1 MPPNYSHTPTPT
13 VGDVQL
19 VDFSDF
25 RFRASSFDTLISAF
39 INEFKAPALTEAQT
53 TKFDYL
59 AGKDKLTDLQTKELQ
74 GFIKKIEAKDNP
86 IIELTQGTISELH
99 AIWNKESLGIY
110 PILKSKAVRRG
121 ILQEQESVELVNSVF
136 GIEMA
141 KNTERL
147 NSNYLTGEPDLIT
160 DKSVI
165 DIKTCESWETFTKQT
180 LDSNTRDY
188 YWQLWVYSQLTKKNA
203 IYIARTLPSYDDEL
217 ITYEQTKAIT
227 QKEIDQ
233 TYFNHNF
240 DRIPENKR
248 VRVFKI
254 QLNDEPVEIIYQYLD
269 KCREYLNNLNTWY
282 LNMQP
287 KVNF

>member
-1 MPPNYSHTPTPT
+1 MPINYSHTPTTT
-13 VGDVQL
+13 VGDIQL

-25 RFRASSFDTLISAF
+25 RFRASGFDKLISAF
-39 INEFKAPALTEAQT
+39 VNDFKAPALTEAQT
-53 TKFDYL
+53 KDFEKL
-59 AGKDKLTDLQTKELQ
+59 ANKDNLTEKQEQTLQ
-74 GFIKKIEAKDNP
+74 GFVKKIEDKENP
-86 IIELTQGTISELH
+86 VLELTQGTISELH
-99 AIWNKESLGIY
+99 TIWNKESLGIY

-121 ILQEQESVELVNSVF
+121 ILQEQESIDLVNSVF

-147 NSNYLTGEPDLIT
+147 NNDYLTGEPDLIT
-160 DKSVI
+160 DLSVI
-165 DIKTCESWETFTKQT
+165 DIKTCESWETFSKQT
-180 LDSNTRDY
+180 LNSNTSDY

-203 IYIARTLPSYDDEL
+203 IYIARTLPSYDNEL
-217 ITYEQTKAIT
+217 ITYEQTKAMT
-227 QKEIDQ
+227 ENEIDQ
-233 TYFNHNF
+233 IYFNFNF

-269 KCREYLNNLNTWY
+269 KCRDYLNNLNTWY
-282 LNMQP
+282 LNMVP